1 MTNYKFPLGI
11 SIRLPE
17 DLDEDEKL
25 QQLAASSM
33 AAVELGY
40 VPYFVQPGWVDRVR
54 ETLSEA
60 NIVINSVH
68 APFSNEVDISRCELP
83 LRPFASLTDDGGQEY
98 ALSEIAKSMEMAR
111 QLGAR
116 ILVVHASAEPIEQ
129 EARAARFAQSAQGL
143 SSLVKIS
150 ESSGVQIAVE
160 LLPRTCLGNMAEELM
175 RLVEEHPPDNVGI
188 CLDTN
193 HLADARKLPEY
204 VEILQPRLITTH
216 ISDYDGIDEKHWM
229 PFQGVVDW
237 GAFAHALY
245 LANYQGA
252 FIYEVSIGGD
262 TLAEGLEN
270 VQRNFDRILAASM
283 HGDTTPCGLKIED

>member
-1 MTNYKFPLGI
+1 MTNYKCPLGI

-54 ETLSEA
+54 ETLAEA

-68 APFSNEVDISRCELP
+68 APFSNEVDISRC
-83 LRPFASLTDDGGQEY
+83 DDGGQEY

-111 QLGAR
+111 QLGAG

-150 ESSGVQIAVE
+150 KSSGVQIAVE

-175 RLVEEHPPDNVGI
+175 CLVEEHPPDNVGI

-193 HLADARKLPEY
+193 HLADAQKLPEY

-216 ISDYDGIDEKHWM
+216 ISDYDSIDERHWM

-245 LANYQGA
+245 QANYQGA
-252 FIYEVSIGGD
+252 LIYEVSIGGD

-270 VQRNFDRILAASM
+270 IQQNFDRILAASM
-283 HGDTTPCGLKIED
+283 HADTNPL

>member
-40 VPYFVQPGWVDRVR
+40 VPCFVQPGWVDRVR
-54 ETLSEA
+54 ETLAEA

-68 APFSNEVDISRCELP
+68 APFSNEVDISRC
-83 LRPFASLTDDGGQEY
+83 DDGGQEY
-98 ALSEIAKSMEMAR
+98 ALAEIAKSMEMAR
-111 QLGAR
+111 QLGAG

-129 EARAARFAQSAQGL
+129 EVRAARFTQSAQGL

-150 ESSGVQIAVE
+150 KSSGVQIAVE
-160 LLPRTCLGNMAEELM
+160 LLPRTCLGNTAEELM
-175 RLVEEHPPDNVGI
+175 CLVEEHPPDNVGI

-193 HLADARKLPEY
+193 HLADAQKLPEY

-216 ISDYDGIDEKHWM
+216 ISDYDSIDERHWM

-245 LANYQGA
+245 QANYQGA

-270 VQRNFDRILAASM
+270 IQQNFDRILAASM
-283 HGDTTPCGLKIED
+283 HADTNPL